1 MTENLTA
8 AVIPCCDD
16 RAKNCRCRA
25 LSSPTIASRA
35 CKPAGLFRFGWFLIS
50 RGEVELVSKLV
61 VCRNPELA
69 APRRFGCP
77 TAEVGRDD
85 PEVLATETRRYPA
98 IGRMSAIPCGPAG
111 VVSISIQLYCRDGLN
126 EAYYDRPERLLDAA
140 ARVACAA
147 WSFVSPATI
156 TAHLDHLR
164 RDIGDG
170 TWHAR
175 YGHLRTQP

>member
-25 LSSPTIASRA
+25 LSSSPICVEGMQTCGFVPIWVVFD
-35 CKPAGLFRFGWFLIS
+35 LT
-50 RGEVELVSKLV
+50 GEVELVSKLV

-85 PEVLATETRRYPA
+85 PEVLATETRPYPA

-126 EAYYDRPERLLDAA
+126 EADHDRPERLLDAA